1 MMNALYI
8 HFYESKS
15 LMEIERVALTKRNI
29 FTILKKLITSGSSG
43 IIPGNGGSVFK
54 SLFSELCP

>member
-8 HFYESKS
+8 HFNESKS

-43 IIPGNGGSVFK
+43 IIPETGGSVFK